1 MIQDQQFDQLM
12 ARLRAG
18 DDDAAAQVYNRFIP
32 RLIGLIHHRLDRRL
46 RSNVDPEDVAQ
57 SVFRSFF
64 VRNAGGQFD
73 LASWDGLM
81 GVLTIITIRKCSRR
95 ARYFRAAR
103 RNVQREV
110 RITAGSDESGKGWQ
124 LADNDD
130 RPSEKVIMAE
140 IVERLMEGLDTT
152 EQPILLLSLQGYT
165 VAEISAQVER
175 TERTVQRVLQRLR
188 RRLEKMC
195 AEEDDEPGSAEA

>member
-1 MIQDQQFDQLM
+1 MIQDREFEELM
-12 ARLRAG
+12 GRLRAG
-18 DDDAAAQVYNRFIP
+18 DDDAAAEVYNRFIP
-32 RLIGLIHHRLDRRL
+32 RLIGLIHRRLDRRL

-64 VRNAGGQFD
+64 VRNAGGQFN
-73 LASWDGLM
+73 LASWDSLM

-103 RNVQREV
+103 RNMQREV
-110 RITAGSDESGKGWQ
+110 RITAGADESGKGWQ
-124 LADNDD
+124 VADNDE

-140 IVERLMEGLDTT
+140 IVERLMDGLDTT
-152 EQPILLLSLQGYT
+152 EQPILLLSLQGFT
-165 VAEISAQVER
+165 VAEISARVER

-195 AEEDDEPGSAEA
+195 AEEEDEPGNPDA